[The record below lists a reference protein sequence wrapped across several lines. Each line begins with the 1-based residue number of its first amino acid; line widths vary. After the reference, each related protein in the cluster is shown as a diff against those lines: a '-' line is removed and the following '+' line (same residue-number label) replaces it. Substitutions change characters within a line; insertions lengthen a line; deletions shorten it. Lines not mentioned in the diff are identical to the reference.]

1 MGCGSDSR
9 WFAWSRILG
18 KTSRFCL
25 KRSRS
30 SCSLFRFS
38 SQNAEVRNWQILLR
52 AIVIWL
58 IMMGVETVHGILRRL
73 FLEPVIGDLP
83 ARQLGVFIGSF
94 IILTITYLTV
104 RWLDARRTVEY
115 FAVGS
120 LWIILTISFEIG
132 LGRSIGLSWRR
143 IFSDYDP
150 SSGGLMIIGVLA
162 MLIAP
167 FLIAKFRG

>member
-1 MGCGSDSR
+1 
-9 WFAWSRILG
+9 
-18 KTSRFCL
+18 
-25 KRSRS
+25 
-30 SCSLFRFS
+30 
-38 SQNAEVRNWQILLR
+38 
-52 AIVIWL
+52 
-58 IMMGVETVHGILRRL
+58 MMGVETVHGILRRL

-132 LGRSIGLSWRR
+132 LGRSIGLSWGR